1 MPDLPGC
8 QSFAPTHARISAY
21 VALTAAIHPVLDGCR
36 PVCDD
41 RRAQH
46 HVATSFH
53 NGNIDMNEWGPGL
66 AIILGIVEGLTEFL
80 PVSSTGHLI
89 LVGHALGFTGDVAA
103 EAEISI
109 QLGAILAV
117 IVFEREKI
125 GRLLSGTWQEQA
137 DLSDM
142 LRGGQQRSWPTL
154 LRASMKAHA
163 NLWFVLGLGVAF
175 LPAALVG
182 LLAHGW
188 IKSHLFTPH
197 TVAATSILGGIIIL
211 LVEAMKRPSRTMT
224 LEQVPV
230 SSAFWV
236 GVAQCA
242 SLIPGMSRS
251 GSTIIGGLLAGLD
264 RKVATEYSFFLALPT
279 IIVATVYETYKAQA
293 TFTQQDLVALGL
305 GMIISFLVAWA
316 VIAAFLTYVQ
326 RHTLRVFAYY
336 RIVLGIVVFMVFR

>member
-1 MPDLPGC
+1 
-8 QSFAPTHARISAY
+8 
-21 VALTAAIHPVLDGCR
+21 
-36 PVCDD
+36 
-41 RRAQH
+41 
-46 HVATSFH
+46 
-53 NGNIDMNEWGPGL
+53 MNEWGPAL
-66 AIILGIVEGLTEFL
+66 AVILGIVEGLTEFL

-103 EAEISI
+103 NAEISI

-117 IVFEREKI
+117 LVFEREKLK
-125 GRLLSGTWQEQA
+125 RLVSGAWQEQ
-137 DLSDM
+137 
-142 LRGGQQRSWPTL
+142 GGLASFMKDGRHPTWTACL
-154 LRASMKAHA
+154 KVSMQAHP
-163 NLWFVLGLGVAF
+163 NLWFILGVGIAF
-175 LPAALVG
+175 LPAAAVG

-188 IKSHLFTPH
+188 IKSYLFTPQ

-211 LVEAMKRPSRTMT
+211 IVEATNRTERT
-224 LEQVPV
+224 QSLDQVSP
-230 SSAFWV
+230 SSAFWI

-279 IIVATVYETYKAQA
+279 IVAATVYETLKAQA
-293 TFTQQDLVALGL
+293 TFTNQDLLALGI
-305 GMIISFLVAWA
+305 GMIVSFLVAWA

-336 RIVLGIVVFMVFR
+336 RIVLGIVVFLVFG

>member
-1 MPDLPGC
+1 MI
-8 QSFAPTHARISAY
+8 ARHALAY
-21 VALTAAIHPVLDGCR
+21 QHSTSLDGAD
-36 PVCDD
+36 V
-41 RRAQH
+41 
-46 HVATSFH
+46 
-53 NGNIDMNEWGPGL
+53 NEWGPAL

-89 LVGHALGFTGDVAA
+89 LAGHAFGFTGDAA
-103 EAEISI
+103 ANAEISI

-125 GRLLSGTWQEQA
+125 GRLLSGARQEQA
-137 DLSDM
+137 EFRSFV
-142 LRGGQQRSWPTL
+142 QQGRHPTWTACL
-154 LRASMKAHA
+154 AASTKAHP
-163 NLWFVLGLGVAF
+163 NLWFILGLGLAF

-211 LVEAMKRPSRTMT
+211 AVEATRRTSRVMS
-224 LEQVPV
+224 LEQVSPRHAV
-230 SSAFWV
+230 WV
-236 GVAQCA
+236 GLAQCA

-251 GSTIIGGLLAGLD
+251 GSTIIGGLLVGLD

-279 IIVATVYETYKAQA
+279 IIAATVYETWKAKA
-293 TFTQQDLVALGL
+293 TFTEQDFLALGI
-305 GMIISFLVAWA
+305 GMLVSFLVAWA
-316 VIAAFLTYVQ
+316 VIAVFLTYVQ

-336 RIVLGIVVFMVFR
+336 RIMLGVVVLLIFH